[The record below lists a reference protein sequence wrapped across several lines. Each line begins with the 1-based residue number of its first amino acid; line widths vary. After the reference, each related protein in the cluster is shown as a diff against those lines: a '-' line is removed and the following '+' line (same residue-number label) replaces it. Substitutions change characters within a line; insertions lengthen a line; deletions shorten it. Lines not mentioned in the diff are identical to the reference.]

1 MNKTATVD
9 NGNSMDES
17 TRPLTVQPTPL
28 VTSVQIRM
36 PEMSPLPTVT
46 TTAAVTPLVNQPS
59 VRMDETPLNHITVVS
74 ISSASSAEKCD
85 AREISPVQ
93 PQPLVKEVNNDQ
105 QEPDQNS
112 TRKRRHIDSELAQ
125 SKVIFNFFF
134 FSTVNSTEA
143 IMLLI
148 FQVMRELPYGTDHVD
163 DDLDA
168 MLASFRDTPA
178 F

>member
-74 ISSASSAEKCD
+74 IASASSAEKCD
-85 AREISPVQ
+85 TREISPVR
-93 PQPLVKEVNNDQ
+93 PQPLAKEVNNDQ

-134 FSTVNSTEA
+134 FHSQLNRGCNVVNISGYE
-143 IMLLI
+143 
-148 FQVMRELPYGTDHVD
+148 GTS
-163 DDLDA
+163 L
-168 MLASFRDTPA
+168 RNRPC
-178 F
+178 